1 MESNN
6 VNKKLITFKKPFLKW
21 NGEFNLG
28 NLLTILVII
37 IATIGLYYQKR
48 TVQTKVDDLQAV
60 VAKLEEEKL
69 NREIQGLQGE
79 EKINNSFSY
88 NLGYTIDQ
96 LRVTGQIT
104 DYEFMFML
112 TEFNELIDLSLKRKD
127 LTSIEKQRLEIL
139 KQRNINK
146 QLVFANGDM
155 YTTKIIE
162 FEKGYEPKEENFK
175 TKEAYTAAQ
184 QIYVD
189 TLNKK
194 INSLLFLLDSLTRE
208 PIKNVRQLE
217 MDYLSLQNKK

>member
-1 MESNN
+1 MESNK
-6 VNKKLITFKKPFLKW
+6 VNKKLKTFRKPFLKW

-79 EKINNSFSY
+79 EKINKSFSY
-88 NLGYTIDQ
+88 NLDYTTDQ

-104 DYEFMFML
+104 DYEFIFML
-112 TEFNELIDLSLKRKD
+112 NEFNELIDILLKRKD
-127 LTSIEKQRLEIL
+127 LTSIEKKKLEL
-139 KQRNINK
+139 LMQRNINK
-146 QLVFANGDM
+146 QLIFANGDM

-162 FEKGYEPKEENFK
+162 FEKVNEPKEENFK
-175 TKEAYTAAQ
+175 TKEAYITAQ

-194 INSLLFLLDSLTRE
+194 INNLLHLLDSLIRE
-208 PIKNVRQLE
+208 PIKNVKQLE
-217 MDYLSLQNKK
+217 TDYYNLQNKK